1 MEMKLFSGLL
11 KGVASKA
18 LSMALKA
25 KTGYQADITVNE
37 FNAHV
42 KDGRAHVHLNI
53 DADMSQD
60 ELKKILA
67 SVGLG

>member
-1 MEMKLFSGLL
+1 MEMKLFDGLM
-11 KGVASKA
+11 KGVLSKA
-18 LSMALKA
+18 LGLALKA
-25 KTGYQADITVNE
+25 KTGYSAELKVNE

-42 KDGRAHVHLNI
+42 KEGRAHVHINI